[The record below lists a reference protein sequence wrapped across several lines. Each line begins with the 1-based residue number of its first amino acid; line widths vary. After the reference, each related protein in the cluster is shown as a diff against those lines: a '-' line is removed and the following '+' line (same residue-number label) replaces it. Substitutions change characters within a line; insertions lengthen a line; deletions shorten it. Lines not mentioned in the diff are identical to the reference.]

1 MVGPY
6 VRAWSR
12 RHYNSPEN
20 PFRPICFIFDGT
32 FPFAILASRRIPPR
46 LQHSTAHSTR
56 HTAHTHSHT
65 KQVKFIA
72 LKKTTTDLRGKT
84 ATTHRHSTTQTHSTQ
99 WCWYGG
105 VVVVESERER
115 TRHSLQRAR
124 WDGWNTRAS
133 ATLTKQ
139 AQKFCYI
146 TQEKRNKNV
155 FRHMKIWWG
164 GRARTARQDNN
175 KSNVEHP
182 PYKTKKGSAVVCV
195 WCVCLRNGKRCVV
208 KRENVS
214 LNKFPFY
221 VITW

>member
-115 TRHSLQRAR
+115 TSHSLQRAR

-155 FRHMKIWWG
+155 FRRMKIWWG
-164 GRARTARQDNN
+164 GARVRHGETTTSRMLNI
-175 KSNVEHP
+175 HR
-182 PYKTKKGSAVVCV
+182 TKRRKAALLCVCDVCV
-195 WCVCLRNGKRCVV
+195 CGMGSDAWWSGKM
-208 KRENVS
+208 
-214 LNKFPFY
+214 FP
-221 VITW
+221 

>member
-32 FPFAILASRRIPPR
+32 FPFAILASRQIPPR

-56 HTAHTHSHT
+56 HTAHTHTHT

-133 ATLTKQ
+133 ATVTKQ

-164 GRARTARQDNN
+164 GARVR
-175 KSNVEHP
+175 HG
-182 PYKTKKGSAVVCV
+182 KTTTSRMFNIHRTKRRKAALLCVCDVCV
-195 WCVCLRNGKRCVV
+195 CGMGSGAWWNGKM
-208 KRENVS
+208 
-214 LNKFPFY
+214 FP
-221 VITW
+221 